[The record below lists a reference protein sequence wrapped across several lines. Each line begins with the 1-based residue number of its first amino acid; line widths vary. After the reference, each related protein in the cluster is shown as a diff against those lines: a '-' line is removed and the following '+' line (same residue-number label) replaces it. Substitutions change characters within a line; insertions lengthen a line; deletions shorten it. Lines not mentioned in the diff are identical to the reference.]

1 MINPRAACA
10 VFVLAGVLA
19 APVLAA
25 PALDQDAA
33 IAKSTRALGR
43 HVGNH
48 SLTDS
53 GGVTFSLADY
63 RGKPLIISLVYSSCS
78 SVCPP
83 TTQHTIDAVTEAGR
97 VFGLDRFAVL
107 TIGFDA
113 RNDTVPRMAQFA
125 SRQGIKLA
133 NWRVASGDAVT
144 VAALLDDLGFSY
156 RAVAGGFDHPTQTT
170 ILDRDGKVY
179 RHVYGEAFPL
189 RMFME
194 PMKDVVYG
202 TTMPFSFTGI
212 VDRIRFICTA
222 YDPGAGRY
230 RIDYGL
236 VFGSVL
242 AAFSLLLMGGLLLR
256 EWLRAGART
265 NRQSPERFPAKW
277 KPVRAQKTRQKEN
290 LEPRSDSIGTRI

>member
-1 MINPRAACA
+1 MRGLHAAWA
-10 VFVLAGVLA
+10 ASALACF
-19 APVLAA
+19 LAA
-25 PALDQDAA
+25 PAPAAPTLDPAA
-33 IAKSTRALGR
+33 VIAKSTQALGR
-43 HVGNH
+43 TVGNQ

-53 GGVTFSLADY
+53 GGAPFSLADY
-63 RGKPLIISLVYSSCS
+63 RGKPLVISLVYSSCS

-144 VAALLDDLGFSY
+144 VAALLNDLGFSY

-202 TTMPFSFTGI
+202 TSTTFSFTGI
-212 VDRIRFICTA
+212 VDRIKFICTA

-242 AAFSLLLMGGLLLR
+242 AAFSLLVMGGLLLR

-265 NRQSPERFPAKW
+265 NRQSLA
-277 KPVRAQKTRQKEN
+277 
-290 LEPRSDSIGTRI
+290 DGH

>member
-1 MINPRAACA
+1 MKRLGAACA
-10 VFVLAGVLA
+10 VSALLGLAVLPA
-19 APVLAA
+19 AAK
-25 PALDQDAA
+25 PALDPGAA
-33 IAKSTRALGR
+33 IAKSTQALGR
-43 HVGNH
+43 TVGAH
-48 SLTDS
+48 ALTDS
-53 GGVTFSLADY
+53 QGTPFSLADF
-63 RGKPLIISLVYSSCS
+63 RGKPLVISLVYSSCS

-83 TTQHTIDAVTEAGR
+83 TTQRTIDAVTEAGR

-107 TIGFDA
+107 TVGFDA

-125 SRQGIKLA
+125 SQQGIKLP
-133 NWRVASGDAVT
+133 NWRVASGDAT
-144 VAALLDDLGFSY
+144 TIAALLNDLGFSY

-202 TTMPFSFTGI
+202 TSTPFTFSGI
-212 VDRIRFICTA
+212 VDRIKFICTA

-236 VFGSVL
+236 VFGSSI
-242 AAFSLLLMGGLLLR
+242 AAFSLLVMGGLLLR
-256 EWLRAGART
+256 EWLRAGHTPTGKA
-265 NRQSPERFPAKW
+265 
-277 KPVRAQKTRQKEN
+277 
-290 LEPRSDSIGTRI
+290 

>member
-1 MINPRAACA
+1 MKGLPAACA
-10 VFVLAGVLA
+10 ASALPLMLAVSA
-19 APVLAA
+19 AAA
-25 PALDQDAA
+25 PALDPGAA
-33 IAKSTRALGR
+33 IARSAQAVGR
-43 HVGNH
+43 TVGSH
-48 SLTDS
+48 MLTDS
-53 GGVTFSLADY
+53 HGTPFLLADL
-63 RGKPLIISLVYSSCS
+63 RGKPLVISLVYSSCS

-97 VFGLDRFAVL
+97 VFGLDRFSVL
-107 TIGFDA
+107 TVGFDA

-125 SRQGIKLA
+125 SQQGIKLP
-133 NWRVASGDAVT
+133 NWRVASGDAAAI
-144 VAALLDDLGFSY
+144 AALLNDLGFSY

-202 TTMPFSFTGI
+202 VSTPFTFTGI
-212 VDRIRFICTA
+212 VDRIKFICTA

-236 VFGSVL
+236 VFGSTI
-242 AAFSLLLMGGLLLR
+242 AAFSLLVMGALLLR
-256 EWLRAGART
+256 EWLRAGHAPT
-265 NRQSPERFPAKW
+265 GKA
-277 KPVRAQKTRQKEN
+277 
-290 LEPRSDSIGTRI
+290 